1 MGVRF
6 AEVQVATLF
15 YVWCTKGR
23 SPNDKQQF
31 AEMLSPRASFVFLI
45 DSVVEGDGAGLRDG
59 YPSRRPHRTGQS
71 VEECV
76 SSPDESNKEWA
87 LDEVREARVVED
99 SPRRSRPCAVE
110 VKWRDDRRM
119 GESPAPTV
127 PGTQAVEDGRPRSG
141 E

>member
-1 MGVRF
+1 MRDSGTDTRP
-6 AEVQVATLF
+6 VA
-15 YVWCTKGR
+15 
-23 SPNDKQQF
+23 
-31 AEMLSPRASFVFLI
+31 
-45 DSVVEGDGAGLRDG
+45 
-59 YPSRRPHRTGQS
+59 RTGQAS
-71 VEECV
+71 RWSGV
-76 SSPDESNKEWA
+76 SSPDESNKEWE